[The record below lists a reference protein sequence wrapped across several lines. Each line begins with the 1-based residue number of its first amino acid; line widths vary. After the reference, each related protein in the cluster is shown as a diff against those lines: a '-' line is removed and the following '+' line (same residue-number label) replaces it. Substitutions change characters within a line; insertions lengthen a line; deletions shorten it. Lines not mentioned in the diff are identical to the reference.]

1 VTPRLADPD
10 AAIALA
16 GGAALGA
23 AAGFAKGSGRR
34 PALAALAAVLGL
46 LMGRL
51 PEPTFFLLVPVL
63 AAGAFWPFGEPP
75 APRAVPRSAVV
86 AVFLLGASVFF
97 LQSARRHWAFG
108 SGGKDLGLFYQTHW
122 LIAHGLVPYNTVM
135 GMHSLADHMTFVDFL
150 VAPLMRLHDS
160 ATTLLLVQAT
170 AVASAVFPLFGL
182 GRRLL
187 GRETW
192 GLVLGGLWLLAP
204 DVHSGVLFDYNETPL
219 GSAALLWT
227 AWALVCRGPVAVLVT
242 SLLACSAKTNFPL
255 YVAVLAAVLGLRGV
269 SWRRATAVTALGL
282 GIFALELIVLIPM
295 FREEGF
301 RHWEFEEIADEP
313 REIVR
318 FMAAHPIRTTEVLLN
333 HPQKR
338 RALLQPLATT
348 GYLGMAD
355 PVVLLMQL
363 PNWGERFLSTHRT
376 RWWGYYYGMPAL
388 ATALVGLAFG
398 WARLLRAG
406 RASARSPHYLLS
418 CALLVGLLPPYRTHD
433 GDPRSML
440 YTLRRPYASQGEDVR
455 TQRDAVRFI
464 GRDPRLRVA
473 AQHHL
478 LPHLAGRPFI
488 VMLDRAAEADLVAIQ
503 LNGGTWPEGRPAWR
517 RRVHGLWATG
527 QFHVAFCE
535 GQTVVLA
542 RGAGDGV
549 PCPAWDAL
557 MAAPLPAEPAEPQ
570 PQEVGGS

>member
-1 VTPRLADPD
+1 MAQ
-10 AAIALA
+10 
-16 GGAALGA
+16 
-23 AAGFAKGSGRR
+23 R
-34 PALAALAAVLGL
+34 PALAVLAAFLGL
-46 LMGRL
+46 LIWRV

-63 AAGAFWPFGEPP
+63 AAGAFWPLGEPP
-75 APRAVPRSAVV
+75 PPRAVSRWAV
-86 AVFLLGASVFF
+86 AATFLLAASVFF
-97 LQSARRHWAFG
+97 LQSARRHWSFA

-122 LIAHGLVPYNTVM
+122 LIAHGLDPYNTVM

-150 VAPLMRLHDS
+150 VAPLLRLHDS
-160 ATTLLLVQAT
+160 ATTLLFVQAI

-187 GRETW
+187 SHEGW
-192 GLVLGGLWLLAP
+192 ALALGWLWLLAP
-204 DVHSGVLFDYNETPL
+204 DVHSGVLFDYNQTPL

-227 AWALVCRGPVAVLVT
+227 AWALVCRGPIAVLLT

-255 YVAVLAAVLGLRGV
+255 YVAALAVVLGLRAV
-269 SWRRATAVTALGL
+269 SWRRAAAVAALAL
-282 GIFALELIVLIPM
+282 GIFALELTVLVPM
-295 FREEGF
+295 FREGGF
-301 RHWEFEEIADEP
+301 RHWEFEEIGDTP
-313 REIVR
+313 REIFR
-318 FMAAHPIRTTEVLLN
+318 FMAAHPVRTAEVLSN

-348 GYLGMAD
+348 GYLGMAE
-355 PVVLLMQL
+355 PVSLLLQV

-376 RWWGYYYGMPAL
+376 RWWGYYYGMPAM
-388 ATALVGLAFG
+388 ATALVGVALG
-398 WARLLRAG
+398 WARLLAAG
-406 RASARSPHYLLS
+406 RAGPRSPHYLVA

-440 YTLRRPYASQGEDVR
+440 YTLRRPYASGPEDVR

-464 GRDPRLRVA
+464 GRGPRVRVA

-488 VMLDRAAEADLVAIQ
+488 VMLDRAEEADLIALQ

-517 RRVHGLWATG
+517 RRVHALWSTG
-527 QFHVAFCE
+527 QYRVAFCE

-542 RGAGDGV
+542 RGVGDGA

-557 MAAPLPAEPAEPQ
+557 MAAPLPPAEPAEPQ
-570 PQEVGGS
+570 LQEVGGA